1 MGCSQVHGVAK
12 SETTERLHFHF
23 SLSCIGEGNGNPV
36 QCSCLENPRDR
47 RASRAAV
54 YGAAQSW
61 TWLNRLSSS
70 SSLISY
76 PWLHPLIVSSLF
88 QLTMFYSSSSEFSV
102 VSLHC
107 HFNIATQLSL
117 HPPGFW
123 CVKANTSPPGDRVS
137 HLSWLTPPGVQF
149 WGGTSSHLPWHI
161 AGRSAWNVLRM
172 TDPSQQCTFFF
183 FS

>member
-1 MGCSQVHGVAK
+1 M
-12 SETTERLHFHF
+12 TEQIHFHV
-23 SLSCIGEGNGNPV
+23 SLSCTGEGNGNPL
-36 QCSCLENPRDR
+36 QCSCLENPRDGG
-47 RASRAAV
+47 ASWAAV
-54 YGAAQSW
+54 YGVAQSQ

-70 SSLISY
+70 NSSLISY

-88 QLTMFYSSSSEFSV
+88 HLTMFYSSSSEFSV
-102 VSLHC
+102 VRLHC

-123 CVKANTSPPGDRVS
+123 RVKANTSPPGDRVS
-137 HLSWLTPPGVQF
+137 HLSLLTPPGVQF

-161 AGRSAWNVLRM
+161 AGRSAWSVLRM
-172 TDPSQQCTFFF
+172 TGSLSTVHILF